1 MNTIVQ
7 LAWNNVWH
15 RVADV
20 IRRRIVDK
28 ITSFLVAFLLVGL
41 GVVIYLFLFGHLIN
55 IIVYWFKLYLT
66 LTTSAC
72 MLLCI
77 VLNQE
82 IKDSVQKIIEDINCW
97 LNDGYVLIKVDE
109 NDHQVDEEWEEVLM
123 EQLEKEEDWVEIDN
137 GTDC

>member
-7 LAWNNVWH
+7 LAWNNVWY

-66 LTTSAC
+66 LTTGAC

-97 LNDGYVLIKVDE
+97 LNNGYVLIKVDE
-109 NDHQVDEEWEEVLM
+109 NDHQVDEEWEEIAA
-123 EQLEKEEDWVEIDN
+123 EEEDWVEIDN
-137 GTDC
+137 VTDC